1 MHVDGP
7 HYGKARHT
15 GSILTISPFFVDR
28 GHRLGDHMPM
38 DERLVDL
45 EARLAFQER
54 ALQELN
60 DVVVRQQ
67 QDIGR
72 LTKELEALRTQVR
85 SVMPALVAPQSEET
99 PPPHY

>member
-1 MHVDGP
+1 
-7 HYGKARHT
+7 
-15 GSILTISPFFVDR
+15 LTVGRFFLFASPGV
-28 GHRLGDHMPM
+28 LGDDTPM
-38 DERLVDL
+38 NERLVDL

-60 DVVVRQQ
+60 EVVVRQQ
-67 QDIGR
+67 RDIDR
-72 LTKELEALRTQVR
+72 LTREIEALRTQLR

>member
-1 MHVDGP
+1 
-7 HYGKARHT
+7 
-15 GSILTISPFFVDR
+15 
-28 GHRLGDHMPM
+28 M

-45 EARLAFQER
+45 QARLAFQER

-67 QDIGR
+67 RDIDR
-72 LTKELEALRTQVR
+72 LIRELEALRIQVR
-85 SVMPALVAPQSEET
+85 NVMPALVAPQSEET

>member
-1 MHVDGP
+1 MN
-7 HYGKARHT
+7 
-15 GSILTISPFFVDR
+15 
-28 GHRLGDHMPM
+28 
-38 DERLVDL
+38 ERFVDL

-67 QDIGR
+67 RDIDR
-72 LTKELEALRTQVR
+72 LTRELETLRTQVR
-85 SVMPALVAPQSEET
+85 SVMPAFVVPPSEET

>member
-1 MHVDGP
+1 MHADGP
-7 HYGKARHT
+7 HYAEARRT
-15 GSILTISPFFVDR
+15 GSILTIGRFFVDR
-28 GHRLGDHMPM
+28 GHQLREDMPM

-67 QDIGR
+67 RDIDR
-72 LTKELEALRTQVR
+72 LTKELEALRIQVR
-85 SVMPALVAPQSEET
+85 SVMPALVAPSSEET

>member
-1 MHVDGP
+1 MN
-7 HYGKARHT
+7 
-15 GSILTISPFFVDR
+15 
-28 GHRLGDHMPM
+28 
-38 DERLVDL
+38 ERLVDL

-67 QDIGR
+67 RDIDR
-72 LTKELEALRTQVR
+72 LTKEVEALRSQMR
-85 SVMPALVAPQSEET
+85 NVMPALVAPQSDET

>member
-1 MHVDGP
+1 MHADGALWADP
-7 HYGKARHT
+7 ER
-15 GSILTISPFFVDR
+15 SSNIDNPPISVDR
-28 GHRLGDHMPM
+28 SGRLRDHRHMN
-38 DERLVDL
+38 ERLVDL

-67 QDIGR
+67 RDIDR
-72 LTKELEALRTQVR
+72 LTKEVEALRSQMR
-85 SVMPALVAPQSEET
+85 NVMPALVAPQSDET

>member
-1 MHVDGP
+1 MTAGP
-7 HYGKARHT
+7 
-15 GSILTISPFFVDR
+15 ISVDR
-28 GHRLGDHMPM
+28 GGRLRDHTPM

-54 ALQELN
+54 TLQELN

-67 QDIGR
+67 RDIDR
-72 LTKELEALRTQVR
+72 LTKELETLRTQMR
-85 SVMPALVAPQSEET
+85 SVMPSLVAPQSEET